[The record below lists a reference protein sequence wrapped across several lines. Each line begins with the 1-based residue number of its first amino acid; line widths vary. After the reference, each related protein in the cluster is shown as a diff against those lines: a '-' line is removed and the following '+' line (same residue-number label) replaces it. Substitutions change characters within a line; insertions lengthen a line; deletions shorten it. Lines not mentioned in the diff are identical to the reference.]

1 MRPRMPLGPH
11 RQLARLRDRYRQH
24 AADLAQ
30 VGFMLKGSL
39 VHRFLPCGTPS
50 CRCHADPPQLH
61 GPYWQWSR
69 RVQGKTVSRML
80 PEEQVPRY
88 QEWMENRKRFEQI
101 VAEMHEL
108 SAQAAAL
115 LLEQERASSPT
126 QRTTQQRAKPGK
138 SAARR

>member
-1 MRPRMPLGPH
+1 MPRAPE
-11 RQLARLRDRYRQH
+11 RRLARLRARYQKH
-24 AADLAQ
+24 AAQLAR

-39 VHRFLPCGTPS
+39 VQRFLTCGTPS
-50 CRCHADPPQLH
+50 CRCHTDPSRVH

-69 RVQGKTVSRML
+69 AVGGKTVSRML
-80 PEEQVPRY
+80 PEDQVPRY
-88 QEWMENRKRFEQI
+88 QEWIENRKRFEQI

-126 QRTTQQRAKPGK
+126 QRTTQQRTKPGK